1 MDPRRFAFR
10 RRDLARLLL
19 ALPAAPA
26 LLRAD
31 EKKKEEEKPSPTAE
45 FLAAQEKGL
54 SPAETEALK
63 KGVAG
68 FEKSLQ
74 AIRDFKLPPD
84 VAPSVRFAAMKSRG
98 R

>member
-1 MDPRRFAFR
+1 MDPRRIALR

-26 LLRAD
+26 FLRAD
-31 EKKKEEEKPSPTAE
+31 ERKEEDKPSPTAE

-74 AIRDFKLPPD
+74 AIRDFKLPAD
-84 VAPSVRFAAMKSRG
+84 VAPSVRFAALKSRG